1 MISTLL
7 TFFAVGVATLVV
19 AGLVISVLGVL
30 FSLSFGLAKLLLFK
44 IAPVM
49 LVGWVVLKLIDR
61 VRTPSTLGSTSD
73 QQWLEE

>member
-7 TFFAVGVATLVV
+7 TFFAVGVATLIA
-19 AGLVISVLGVL
+19 AGLVFSLLGVL

-49 LVGWVVLKLIDR
+49 LVGWVILKLVDR
-61 VRTPSTLGSTSD
+61 ARNRSFKSSSDHRWLGD
-73 QQWLEE
+73 